1 MTTMRDSVGD
11 FLRGRTLLLTGGT
24 GFLGKVI
31 VQRLLRVAP
40 DVERIY
46 LLIRPSRLTPP
57 ERFEAEVVRSGAF
70 EALAALYGDRWPS
83 LVRDKVVPV
92 AGDVSRPFLGMDEDT
107 YAALTRSVEIV
118 INSAASVAFDAPLDE
133 ALRHNT
139 HSVQHGVAFARACRS
154 ASLVQV
160 STAYVAG
167 QRTGRIPEAA
177 LEPDVSAREMAAI
190 DEGVAA
196 VRDEARARH
205 VGAREVRAQLVAFGM
220 TRARELG
227 WHDSYT
233 YTKALGEMTLERHR
247 GDVPTAIVRPT
258 IIESS
263 LRDPVPGW
271 LENLNVGDPIFV
283 EFGRGRMPD
292 FPLRRDAV
300 FDIVP
305 VDLVANAVLGVLP
318 RVGDMRQRAGYYTV
332 GFQLAEPAVGRAPLR
347 PHVRVLPARADG
359 GPPRKADSTAALD
372 VPVAGAVPHPGR
384 RRRSGERVGGEA
396 AAVPGGAVQHVH
408 QRGLRL
414 RHHAYAGAA
423 GVPVRR
429 RSRRARLRR
438 TAGQLALV
446 PAGGPPARAAAPSP
460 ARRSAAPRP
469 RAGARVARCVT
480 RAAGAWKR

>member
-1 MTTMRDSVGD
+1 MTTMRNSVGD

-31 VQRLLRVAP
+31 VERLLRLAP

-57 ERFEAEVVRSGAF
+57 ERFESEVVCSGAF
-70 EALAALYGDRWPS
+70 DALAATYGDRWLS

-92 AGDVSRPFLGMDEDT
+92 AGDVSQARLGMDEGT
-107 YAALTRSVEIV
+107 HAALTRSVEIV
-118 INSAASVAFDAPLDE
+118 INSAASVAFDGPLDE

-139 HSVQHGVAFARACRS
+139 RSVQHGVEFARACRS
-154 ASLVQV
+154 AILVQV

-167 QRTGRIPEAA
+167 QQMGRIPEAP
-177 LEPDVSAREMAAI
+177 LDPDVSARETAAI

-196 VRDEARARH
+196 VLDEARVR
-205 VGAREVRAQLVAFGM
+205 GLGPREVRAQLVALGM
-220 TRARELG
+220 NRARDLG

-233 YTKALGEMTLERHR
+233 YTKALGEMTLERCR
-247 GDVPTAIVRPT
+247 GDLPTAIIRPT

-271 LENLNVGDPIFV
+271 IENLNVGDPIFI

-318 RVGDMRQRAGYYTV
+318 HVGDMRQRAGY
-332 GFQLAEPAVGRAPLR
+332 
-347 PHVRVLPARADG
+347 
-359 GPPRKADSTAALD
+359 
-372 VPVAGAVPHPGR
+372 
-384 RRRSGERVGGEA
+384 
-396 AAVPGGAVQHVH
+396 
-408 QRGLRL
+408 
-414 RHHAYAGAA
+414 
-423 GVPVRR
+423 
-429 RSRRARLRR
+429 
-438 TAGQLALV
+438 
-446 PAGGPPARAAAPSP
+446 
-460 ARRSAAPRP
+460 
-469 RAGARVARCVT
+469 
-480 RAAGAWKR
+480 